1 MKKVL
6 LTIIVFLLTASS
18 SMMFSQNEFEYVYE
32 DGVGVGD
39 YIKITDVFEKG
50 NGDYVI
56 FGYVG
61 NSMYFGRLSETG
73 ELLSETTFDNYVPG
87 YNPYNTE
94 GAPIV
99 RDSNGNFYT
108 FLVLNPLLDANNMGY
123 FDSKIVMNKL
133 NENLEVVYSKEMII
147 PLDTTN
153 LWNESGSIYSYPMI
167 EIGTVLDK
175 GDGFVICYEKYQAET
190 GAPNNHDDTFDSTFL
205 IKTDYE
211 LNILKSG
218 SIEHPVCNSMRHR
231 NHLLYD
237 ESDDEY
243 LYYVS
248 YNWLYGN
255 NKKGVYLYR
264 FDSGFNYI
272 DEHYMFNTDGTGMH
286 TIKYRDSDG
295 SAGGITLKRTSSN
308 TTIMMA
314 GADCYHVTNG
324 NPPTD
329 DYTAAVCLV
338 MDDEAKMLDSITFG
352 RAETSPGNRT
362 SVPFACSI
370 DWVDESRIF
379 IAATPNSFFAD
390 MLYNNEY
397 QYLVVKMIDKDLNIL
412 DELYYDFGETSSLW
426 TTTLKATKDGGC
438 MIAGHYKDFGKDP
451 DEDIYYN
458 FIKKFPPEAFVGIE
472 EPHAHGLKVAVAYPN
487 PGGDVMNIRTT
498 LRNCNLTVYDMQ
510 GRIVHQQ
517 EITDDVTS
525 IDASNWQSGTYI
537 WKLKTEN
544 GKLKVEEGKWV
555 K

>member
-1 MKKVL
+1 MKKL
-6 LTIIVFLLTASS
+6 FITFIMLFSS
-18 SMMFSQNEFEYVYE
+18 SMMFSQNEFEYIY
-32 DGVGVGD
+32 DGVGTR
-39 YIKITDVFEKG
+39 YYKTFTDVFEMD
-50 NGDYVI
+50 NGDYVV
-56 FGYVG
+56 FGNKG
-61 NSMYFGRLSETG
+61 GIYFGRFSKSG
-73 ELLSETTFDNYVPG
+73 ELLSDTTMSVGILGYRSSNYEGTPIIKDN
-87 YNPYNTE
+87 
-94 GAPIV
+94 
-99 RDSNGNFYT
+99 DGNFYVFIT
-108 FLVLNPLLDANNMGY
+108 HNPIFDTTNTGCQGF

-133 NENLEVVYSKEMII
+133 NEELEVVYSKEITI

-153 LWNESGSIYSYPMI
+153 WINLWAAPQSAYESPEIQ
-167 EIGTVLDK
+167 IGTVLDK
-175 GDGFVICYEKYQAET
+175 GDGFVICYEKYAGNIT
-190 GAPNNHDDTFDSTFL
+190 GQEPHATGYDSTLF

-211 LNILKSG
+211 LNVHKSG
-218 SIEHPVCNSMRHR
+218 SFGHAKCNKMRHR

-237 ESDDEY
+237 EADNEY

-248 YNWLYGN
+248 SYWSQWL
-255 NKKGVYLYR
+255 KKGFYLYR
-264 FDSGFNYI
+264 FDSDFNYI
-272 DEHYMFNTDGTGMH
+272 GEHYMANTNGTGMH
-286 TIKYRDSDG
+286 AIKYRDDE
-295 SAGGITLKRTSSN
+295 SAADGITLKRTSSN
-308 TTIMMA
+308 TTIMMS
-314 GADCYHVTNG
+314 GADCFHVTNG
-324 NPPTD
+324 NPPID
-329 DYTAAVCLV
+329 SYTAAVCLE
-338 MDDEAKMLDSITFG
+338 MNDEAKMLDSITFG
-352 RAETSPGNRT
+352 RAETSSGNRT
-362 SVPFACSI
+362 SVPSACSI

-379 IAATPNSFFAD
+379 IGATPNSFFSD
-390 MLYNNEY
+390 LMYNNKY
-397 QYLVVKMIDKDLNIL
+397 QYLVIKMIDKDLNVL

-498 LRNCNLTVYDMQ
+498 LRDCNLTVYDMQ